1 MLWRL
6 AHRHKIDLIRQSEFQ
21 VILAGFFGTTDE
33 EIQELVQCQELICMM
48 HAAKGD
54 RNDEMVSIQQF
65 MQRYYKK
72 LDGDSP
78 LEDMD
83 WDMRLL
89 RRLKE
94 ALQCDTEVAC
104 HAWREWGSC
113 TCNVIA
119 NLVHACACLT

>member
-1 MLWRL
+1 MSTWRVL
-6 AHRHKIDLIRQSEFQ
+6 
-21 VILAGFFGTTDE
+21 
-33 EIQELVQCQELICMM
+33 
-48 HAAKGD
+48 
-54 RNDEMVSIQQF
+54 VSIQQF

-72 LDGDSP
+72 LDGDRS

-104 HAWREWGSC
+104 QHGGHGD
-113 TCNVIA
+113 
-119 NLVHACACLT
+119 LVRAMTLQI